1 MQANTDVMGTEV
13 QTLPLNWEE
22 TRCWA
27 KSRLQSAGI
36 AVAGVSAFLGLVGLV
51 EYDLYQA
58 LQNWTVSGLG
68 AAVFGY
74 F

>member
-51 EYDLYQA
+51 EYVLYQA

>member
-51 EYDLYQA
+51 EHVLYQA